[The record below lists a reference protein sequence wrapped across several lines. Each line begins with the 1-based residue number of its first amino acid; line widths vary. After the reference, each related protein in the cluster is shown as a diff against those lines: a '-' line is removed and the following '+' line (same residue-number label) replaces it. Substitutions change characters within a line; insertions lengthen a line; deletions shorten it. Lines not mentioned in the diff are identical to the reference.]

1 MTTAENLNRIIKAK
15 SDIKQA
21 IENKG
26 VEVGDMTIDGYADKI
41 NEITQSSKWVI
52 PDGLSFGYSYCE
64 KIDTENMDISNVTTM
79 SSMFTNCYNITSLD
93 LSSWD
98 TSKVTNMAA
107 MFNNCSYLYRI
118 KGIENFNTSKVTT
131 MYNMF
136 NMATRLETLDVSSW
150 DTSEVTNMAGMFDMA
165 QGLKTI
171 TGIGNFNTSK
181 VTDMKQMF
189 SYCPVNELDLS
200 SWDTSNVRDMEG
212 MFEDT
217 YNITS
222 LDLSSW
228 DTSNVRDM
236 ERMFRYCRKLTELRM
251 GGDISKLD
259 GWARMFEGINTTG
272 TFYYNSQYDYSK
284 IISVLPSTWTAVPY

>member
-26 VEVGDMTIDGYADKI
+26 VEVGDITIDKYADKI

-52 PDGLSFGYSYCE
+52 PDGLSFGYSDCE

-79 SSMFTNCYNITSLD
+79 SCMFLHCD
-93 LSSWD
+93 
-98 TSKVTNMAA
+98 
-107 MFNNCSYLYRI
+107 
-118 KGIENFNTSKVTT
+118 
-131 MYNMF
+131 
-136 NMATRLETLDVSSW
+136 
-150 DTSEVTNMAGMFDMA
+150 
-165 QGLKTI
+165 
-171 TGIGNFNTSK
+171 
-181 VTDMKQMF
+181 
-189 SYCPVNELDLS
+189 
-200 SWDTSNVRDMEG
+200 
-212 MFEDT
+212 
-217 YNITS
+217 NITS

-236 ERMFRYCRKLTELRM
+236 EHMFDGCRKLTELRM

-259 GWARMFEGINTTG
+259 GWVGMFEGINTTG

-284 IISVLPSTWTAVPY
+284 IISELPSTWTAVPY

>member
-52 PDGLSFGYSYCE
+52 PDGLSFGYSDCE

-98 TSKVTNMAA
+98 TSNVTTMSS
-107 MFNNCSYLYRI
+107 MFNTCSYLYRI
-118 KGIENFNTSKVTT
+118 KGIENFNTSKVTS
-131 MYNMF
+131 MYHMF
-136 NMATRLETLDVSSW
+136 YMATRLMTLDVTSW
-150 DTSEVTNMAGMFDMA
+150 DTSEVTNMEGMFNLA
-165 QGLKTI
+165 QGLETI

-181 VTDMKQMF
+181 VTNMKDMF
-189 SYCPVNELDLS
+189 SYCPVSELDLS
-200 SWDTSNVRDMEG
+200 SWDTSKVRNMNS
-212 MFEDT
+212 MFT
-217 YNITS
+217 SSYNLTS

-236 ERMFRYCRKLTELRM
+236 DYMFKNCRKLTELRM
-251 GGDISKLD
+251 GGDISNLD
-259 GWARMFEGINTTG
+259 SWIKMFDGIGTTG

-284 IISVLPSTWTAVPY
+284 IITQLPSTWTAVPY